1 MSGWTNETTA
11 EIKAREAQE
20 AAAKRPKPNV
30 PSVPEQLHTYI
41 FYAVCDRELDGP
53 VLRLE
58 RSDHFA
64 ETVRESAYACVV
76 LGTGAASS
84 HASASKAFLG
94 KAMLSLFAFIKD
106 DTVKSK

>member
-1 MSGWTNETTA
+1 MSGWTAA

-20 AAAKRPKPNV
+20 AEAKRLKPNV
-30 PSVPEQLHTYI
+30 PSVPEERHTYV
-41 FYAVCDRELDGP
+41 FYAVCDPQLDGP

-64 ETVRESAYACVV
+64 QTVRESAYACVV

-94 KAMLSLFAFIKD
+94 KTMLSLFAFIKD
-106 DTVKSK
+106 DKSSKPK